1 MPEHLHTEKAVQGD
15 RAQRGKPAETSEG
28 GGGRRRMKSGVGKV
42 GKLPPTRGVQKP
54 RSRTKGKTQQATKLL
69 KTAGPDD
76 GAAKK
81 GKRSSNTER

>member
-1 MPEHLHTEKAVQGD
+1 MHLHTAKAVQGD
-15 RAQRGKPAETSEG
+15 RAQRGKPAEASEG

-42 GKLPPTRGVQKP
+42 VKLPPTRGVQKP

-81 GKRSSNTER
+81 GKRSSNTEG